1 MIQISD
7 PMIMQTRVNSSL
19 HAGRAARG
27 RLMTSQGSCHVALVD
42 ASRDVTSCAC
52 LGGAGDV
59 SGTQVGLLIVL
70 WAAVPVLTGRGQ
82 QLVPA

>member
-1 MIQISD
+1 MNSD
-7 PMIMQTRVNSSL
+7 LMIMQTRVNSSL

-27 RLMTSQGSCHVALVD
+27 RLMTSQGSCHVTPFD

-59 SGTQVGLLIVL
+59 LNKQVGLLILNSASV
-70 WAAVPVLTGRGQ
+70 
-82 QLVPA
+82 LVPAGRRQ

>member
-59 SGTQVGLLIVL
+59 PSTQVGLIIMNLSLVL
-70 WAAVPVLTGRGQ
+70 VSPGRGQ
-82 QLVPA
+82 HQ

>member
-7 PMIMQTRVNSSL
+7 LMIMQTRVNSSL

-59 SGTQVGLLIVL
+59 PSTQVGLLVL
-70 WAAVPVLTGRGQ
+70 NSAPVLAALGRD
-82 QLVPA
+82 

>member
-7 PMIMQTRVNSSL
+7 LMIMQTRVNSSL

-27 RLMTSQGSCHVALVD
+27 RLMTSQGSCHVTLVN

-59 SGTQVGLLIVL
+59 PSTQVGLLVL
-70 WAAVPVLTGRGQ
+70 NSAPVLAALGRD
-82 QLVPA
+82 

>member
-7 PMIMQTRVNSSL
+7 LMIMQTRVNSSL

-27 RLMTSQGSCHVALVD
+27 RLMRTQGSCHVTPVD
-42 ASRDVTSCAC
+42 TSRDVTWCAY

-59 SGTQVGLLIVL
+59 SSTEVVLLIL
-70 WAAVPVLTGRGQ
+70 NSASA
-82 QLVPA
+82 